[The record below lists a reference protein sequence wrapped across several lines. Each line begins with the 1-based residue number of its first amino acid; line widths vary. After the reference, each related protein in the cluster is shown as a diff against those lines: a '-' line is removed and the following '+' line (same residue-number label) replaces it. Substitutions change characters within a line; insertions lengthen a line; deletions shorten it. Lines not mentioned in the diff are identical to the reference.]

1 MSDSKQSRKINRF
14 FAEFIA
20 KLRKWLNKI
29 GSSIRIDRRFVRQLL
44 GATKGQGKKAKNAAG
59 FVLPTVTLVTLVVTL
74 LVVTTV
80 ARSSDRARSAANSR
94 AEQVFR
100 VSATPSIDRAR
111 AKIEALLTD
120 DKLPRTTPPELIL
133 DNVITGDSG
142 KYTFPDETRLQLVY
156 NIDPANP
163 KIEANDPKIEKRE
176 YASTAWKFP
185 IDTDN
190 NGKFDSYG
198 LYSILFRAR
207 TETNRPISP
216 LEARSLPMDETALTG
231 ACVATGG
238 VTNVATQEGWSPS
251 SDNKLKKAF
260 FVYAATVPI
269 KSEAS
274 FPANANGNYET
285 YSGATTISAVELQQD
300 RARSPQNNNAVWFE
314 GDSELV
320 NVATFRLN
328 GRVYTSGNLMVG
340 TGKDLNV
347 TFYQVSSSGDNPSNS
362 KLFGSCYYEKKN
374 SEIVVAGNVVE
385 GDASFS
391 DVAKLSPDTDPLG
404 NGGNVKVHLFQGVGV
419 RPDQADGV
427 AASGSKSPQL
437 INETNQSVDSAVTLS
452 KDVAL
457 NDFAYSRRV
466 KALVDAAIARGSLS
480 ITKALPAKTLEV
492 KDLTSVDPPSVME
505 DVVKRILDEGL
516 SDPDDILKARR
527 AALTSYFKERTRKVS
542 FGEVPLETPET
553 IPTTASDLFSE
564 LTVTGQTNKELV
576 PRIDWMLPTYSNGAT
591 FGRPVG
597 DFVLGNKSNFDGSV
611 IAGTGQGSLKL
622 LIDPN
627 NANNLALSA
636 SEPATVTS
644 ANKEFFLGDR
654 VLVGNNLPARWL
666 KYNSGA
672 DALEFVGDTE
682 SGDIT
687 TNSSVT
693 WNSSTSKRYRNTRAF
708 PLSNLGV
715 SDRGG
720 FWELSAAAD
729 PSIVDSSV
737 TPIKK
742 QDEAAPRV
750 GGLRVVT
757 NSGIYSRLPKD
768 TFLPRFRTGYS
779 DDPATTTVDESSAPV
794 WDGKPQNNPIT
805 PINELNFA
813 SPTANFVVWQDSMP
827 MTGTV
832 DTRKGDLQMRANAIY
847 HYKYSSFDSLNA
859 STYQLPIACVSSY
872 YDPTNP
878 TTAKNGKAI
887 DGTTNLPWNYDP
899 NGRSNNGIVYD
910 VKATASSISGISY
923 SPTTGLFTYASGA
936 EDPSSTA
943 TSLKERLSY
952 QANLIFPNGR
962 FANEQ
967 LRNVLIKLASG
978 GTGKLTLPEQSTLDS
993 NICALTILDGSSVP
1007 NVNALPSVQGGIQL
1021 PHGTFREATFL
1032 DAREVKSLNRNESL
1046 TEAANGNNSTTSA
1059 SNYGLS
1065 ISAKNRGDIYD
1076 LQIEQR
1082 QPLEVRVTDIDIDR
1096 LRGAKVTGQPNNNSA
1111 AGVPTEYLLPYSGVV
1126 YATREDALADL
1137 SYYDIDGS
1145 NDPKVTDLETRK
1157 TFSSLD
1163 FRLDPTRRPSGIRLI
1178 NGYRLWRSEL
1188 ISANL
1193 SNVDGTVDLSDT
1205 DYTKAAYKFSEVTKG
1220 EKGLIL
1226 VSDLPVYV
1234 KAQYDPKASVV
1245 FDTST
1250 AITTTA
1256 TAPAFNKHTQ
1266 EEFTAPLNEAIST
1279 ISNPA
1284 GIATA
1289 TANIWNNF
1297 YTRHA
1302 DNGAGDKLNPNF
1314 ACRPSQNTGCIVG
1327 DQWRSATIIADSAT
1341 VLSASFLDGYRRDG
1355 DFDIRNNANTSTS
1368 LNWQSQLNPNDQKQK
1383 DSSYV
1388 VERRRLGFFNN
1399 NFVTSANWMRVRT
1412 PDDKQ
1417 WTASTQPTLWMG
1429 NPQTIGNQY
1438 TAGNKQTRVPQN
1450 GNMSSYN
1457 ANGVTPVQRRLNF
1470 HEYGMEMCRK
1480 LPLSECTFSDWIKG
1494 DTGATPDPENS
1505 AGTTALP
1512 TIAPATGLISTP
1524 TDAPRYISASNWRY
1538 PRRLSFM
1545 RYDDLYKDGNMQ
1557 LVMGGQCAVTANS
1570 RTAYTIPI
1578 GVFNGDLSTG
1588 FTYPQFMGIPDQPL
1602 DASGTNNNKRNSYGT
1617 VPCPEIGMTVEI
1629 LNTPANPIPN
1639 LPEGRRITFHK
1650 NPIAVTKNFSLF
1662 QQLGNTDNLPD
1673 VVWGTGNDDG
1683 NANPTEGSVTNSPDN
1698 NEPIANGGNYYKEVA
1713 VNVPSTDPAPGV
1725 SQPID
1730 DTEYSTNNAVY
1741 RRFDFQVRL
1750 NNRNLLAAGETAR
1763 VRVTLFPENSAVPAL
1778 TATSITGRARELTT
1792 PTLTR
1797 QFNATVPPQTATPTR
1812 TIRSASTTVA
1822 PSDNPATGGDYINR
1836 LYNPRAYSV
1845 KTPQPSNAADIT
1857 TADATENR
1865 LFPRLPVGTQATTD
1879 SAAPNSSSTA
1889 ASAIDSAFCPENQYC
1904 TILSWTGPTAPATT
1918 SPTGSDDDIKLLSV
1932 LVVRD
1937 SANENNETFR
1947 LTLDNVVRSS
1957 GGKIGYVNTRNAQ
1970 ATIQVYDAGNP
1981 NRPTPCGTGNRSYR
1995 LSGYDD
2001 REFLGASTAAN
2012 CPTPPTPTPPPV
2024 GGDGGGGMLPGYF
2037 VHSYGHLSAAY
2048 PFKFIN
2054 TPQRPFNPPS
2064 ANNNTGTAAGR
2075 YRWGVDLDGNPTI
2088 DNDAENRFPDIPED
2102 PETLG
2107 EVPMLPADPNL
2118 SPTATT
2124 LANNNQGMTRD
2135 NPPRVDRALWYRT
2148 TNNYGDPMGTS
2159 SRTRYERDKML
2170 YINNLSYPD
2179 ISGSDSNRANL
2190 NTLGRLMLPDTV
2202 CINSAT
2208 GDVDERCLGK
2218 QYAVTGNSSAS
2229 DTILNLNLPYNPHYP
2244 SDEFSTN
2251 GDSQA
2256 ANKKPAT
2263 VFAVCGA
2270 TGNSEKTFQPTQR
2283 LGRTDITG
2291 SSCPIDPRT
2300 AIVNFIGTA
2309 PTSTFPNLTGGTG
2322 LQSARLVPANTGTD
2336 EFKGVIPDDTNK
2348 SDRTAIVTGGVKT
2361 GSAIDV
2367 TLRAKNTY
2375 SSNKVNVYNLKDLG
2389 SLSGTT
2395 RTLSGRI
2402 TLRANCVLATDTS
2415 ATPANTACTPT
2426 SRRLG
2431 PSPVFILRAETTEDI
2446 TFDTLKVQLD
2456 GVDPNNVFWV
2466 FPKIAGDQNLVF
2478 KGNSKTNPSIVTGN
2492 FIGTMPATVVTATVA
2507 NSTDLNIL
2515 DVNTSFRGV
2524 RFLGFRAV
2532 AGVTGVVPTQVGV
2545 DGNTLMAALTSVDQP
2560 ELQPVLQL
2568 HFPNRTTADTN
2579 TIFNALQPLFF
2590 DANNDRSQSG
2600 INGFPQTDQG
2610 QWTIRPVRSEVNAYF
2625 VAGNSPIRNGIS
2637 YTTSLTA
2644 PTSSS
2649 VTILNASSASAA
2661 NVPLDN
2667 VGETAG
2673 GLNNFIRLLENWE
2686 AIPLKITGGFLQNS
2700 RSKFATAPY
2709 AATSPII
2716 SNITG
2721 VPSFSDIQTIFINP
2735 VLPNI
2740 RMSNFNLQYQSITP
2754 QRIPFFSAPIRL
2766 WGYDVALLTQQPD
2779 RFAERF
2785 ATPIAG
2791 ANEFFREVSGDDPW
2805 VEALLCALE
2814 PNDPE
2819 DDNTAINST
2828 VNIGYKKKFG
2838 TSPTN
2843 YTVRALRGNDL
2854 PNRCT
2859 TTTTYGGAS
2868 ITPASY
2874 D

>member
-20 KLRKWLNKI
+20 KLRKWLNKA

-59 FVLPTVTLVTLVVTL
+59 FVLPTVTLVTLIVTL

-133 DNVITGDSG
+133 DSVITGDSG

-156 NIDPANP
+156 NIDSTNP
-163 KIEANDPKIEKRE
+163 KIEVNDPKIEKRE
-176 YASTAWKFP
+176 YTSTAWKFP

-231 ACVATGG
+231 ACISTGG

-260 FVYAATVPI
+260 FVYAATIPI
-269 KSEAS
+269 KDTAS
-274 FPANANGNYET
+274 FPTNANGNYET
-285 YSGATTISAVELQQD
+285 YNGATTISAVELQQD

-314 GDSELV
+314 GDTELV

-328 GRVYTSGNLMVG
+328 GRIYTSGNLMVG
-340 TGKDLNV
+340 TGKDFNV
-347 TFYQVSSSGDNPSNS
+347 TFYQVSSSGDDPSNP

-374 SEIVVAGNVVE
+374 SEIVVAGNLVE
-385 GDASFS
+385 GDAAFS
-391 DVAKLSPDTDPLG
+391 ETDKLSPDPNPLG

-466 KALVDAAIARGSLS
+466 KALVDAAINRGSL
-480 ITKALPAKTLEV
+480 TVNKTLPAKTLEV

-516 SDPDDILKARR
+516 SASDDILKARR
-527 AALTSYFKERTRKVS
+527 AALTSYFKERTRKVG
-542 FGEVPLETPET
+542 FGEVPLETPEA
-553 IPTTASDLFSE
+553 ISTTTSDLFSE

-591 FGRPVG
+591 FGRPLG
-597 DFVLGNKSNFDGSV
+597 NFVFSNKSNFDGSV
-611 IAGTGQGSLKL
+611 IAGTSSLKL
-622 LIDPN
+622 LIDSN
-627 NANNLALSA
+627 DTSKLALPA

-666 KYNSGA
+666 KYNSVG
-672 DALEFVGDTE
+672 DALEFVGDAE
-682 SGDIT
+682 NGDIT
-687 TNSSVT
+687 TNGSVT

-742 QDEAAPRV
+742 QDEPAPRF

-757 NSGIYSRLPKD
+757 NAGIYSRLSKD
-768 TFLPRFRTGYS
+768 TFLPRFRTGYN
-779 DDPATTTVDESSAPV
+779 DDPNTTGIDESSAPM
-794 WDGKPQNNPIT
+794 WNGKVQDNPIT

-847 HYKYSSFDSLNA
+847 HYKYSAFDSLNA

-872 YDPTNP
+872 YDPTNSA
-878 TTAKNGKAI
+878 TAKNGKAI
-887 DGTTNLPWNYDP
+887 DGTTNLPWNYDA

-923 SPTTGLFTYASGA
+923 NPTTGLFAYATGA

-943 TSLKERLSY
+943 TTVKERLSY

-978 GTGKLTLPEQSTLDS
+978 GTAALTLPEQSTLDS

-1007 NVNALPSVQGGIQL
+1007 NTNALPSVQGGIQL
-1021 PHGTFREATFL
+1021 PHGTFRESAFL

-1046 TEAANGNNSTTSA
+1046 TESANGNNSTTSA

-1065 ISAKNRGDIYD
+1065 IPAKNRGDIYD

-1145 NDPKVTDLETRK
+1145 SNPKETDIETRK
-1157 TFSSLD
+1157 TFSPLD
-1163 FRLDPTRRPSGIRLI
+1163 FRLDPTRRPSGIRLV

-1188 ISANL
+1188 LSANL
-1193 SNVDGTVDLSDT
+1193 GNVDGTVELSDT
-1205 DYTKAAYKFSEVTKG
+1205 DYTKAAYKFSDVTKG

-1226 VSDLPVYV
+1226 VSDLPVYI

-1279 ISNPA
+1279 ISTPA

-1289 TANIWNNF
+1289 TADIWNNF

-1302 DNGAGDKLNPNF
+1302 DNGADDKLNPNF
-1314 ACRPSQNTGCIVG
+1314 ACRPGQNTGCTVG

-1368 LNWQSQLNPNDQKQK
+1368 LNWQSQLNPNDEKQK

-1417 WTASTQPTLWMG
+1417 WTSTTQPSLWMG
-1429 NPQTIGNQY
+1429 NPQTITNQY
-1438 TAGNKQTRVPQN
+1438 TTGNKQTRVPQN

-1538 PRRLSFM
+1538 PRRLSFL

-1570 RTAYTIPI
+1570 RTAYTIPL
-1578 GVFNGDLSTG
+1578 GVVNGDSSLG
-1588 FTYPQFMGIPDQPL
+1588 YTYPQFMGIPNQPL
-1602 DASGTNNNKRNSYGT
+1602 DASAANRRNSYGT

-1629 LNTPANPIPN
+1629 NSVPN
-1639 LPEGRRITFHK
+1639 NDEGRRITFHK
-1650 NPIAVTKNFSLF
+1650 NPIAGTKNFSLF

-1698 NEPIANGGNYYKEVA
+1698 NEPIANGGDYYKEVA

-1750 NNRNLLAAGETAR
+1750 NNRSLLAAGETAR

-1812 TIRSASTTVA
+1812 TIRSASTTAA

-1947 LTLDNVVRSS
+1947 LTLDNVVRSG
-1957 GGKIGYVNTRNAQ
+1957 GGKIGYVNTRTAQ
-1970 ATIQVYDAGNP
+1970 ANIQVYDAGNP
-1981 NRPTPCGTGNRSYR
+1981 NPPTPCDTGNRSYR

-2001 REFLGASTAAN
+2001 REFLGARTAAA
-2012 CPTPPTPTPPPV
+2012 CPTPTPTPTPPV

-2124 LANNNQGMTRD
+2124 LANNNQGMARE
-2135 NPPRVDRALWYRT
+2135 NPPRVERALWYRT

-2218 QYAVTGNSSAS
+2218 QYAVGGNSSAS
-2229 DTILNLNLPYNPHYP
+2229 STTDPILNLNLPYNPHYP

-2300 AIVNFIGTA
+2300 SIVNFIGTA
-2309 PTSTFPNLTGGTG
+2309 PTGTFPSLTGGTG
-2322 LQSARLVPANTGTD
+2322 LQSARLVPGNTGTD

-2375 SSNKVNVYNLKDLG
+2375 SNNKVNVYNLKDLG

-2402 TLRANCVLATDTS
+2402 TLRANCVSATDTS
-2415 ATPANTACTPT
+2415 SNPATTACTPN

-2446 TFDTLKVQLD
+2446 TFDTLKVRLD

-2466 FPKIAGDQNLVF
+2466 FPKSAGDQNLVF
-2478 KGNSKTNPSIVTGN
+2478 KGNSKTDANIVTGN
-2492 FIGTMPATVVTATVA
+2492 FIGTMPATVVPATVA

-2532 AGVTGVVPTQVGV
+2532 AGVTGTAPTQVGV
-2545 DGNTLMAALTSVDQP
+2545 DGNTVMAALTSVDQP

-2600 INGFPQTDQG
+2600 INGFPQTNQG

-2661 NVPLDN
+2661 NVPLDD

-2709 AATSPII
+2709 AATGPII
-2716 SNITG
+2716 SNIPS

-2819 DDNTAINST
+2819 DDNTASNST
-2828 VNIGYKKKFG
+2828 VNIGFKKKFG

-2843 YTVRALRGNDL
+2843 YTVRTLRGNDL
-2854 PNRCT
+2854 PSRCT
-2859 TTTTYGGAS
+2859 IDTTYGGET